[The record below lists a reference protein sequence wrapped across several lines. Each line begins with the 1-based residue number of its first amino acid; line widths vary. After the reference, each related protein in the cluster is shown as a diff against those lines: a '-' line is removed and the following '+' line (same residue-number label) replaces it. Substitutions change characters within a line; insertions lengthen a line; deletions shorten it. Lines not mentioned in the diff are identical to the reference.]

1 MFKLIALA
9 GTALVVATPALA
21 QNAPAD
27 QATSVQKPKDPNRVI
42 CEKDEETGSRLGS
55 TRVCKTAA
63 QWDALRHANREQ
75 VEDWQRQLTSP
86 GKPAG

>member
-9 GTALVVATPALA
+9 GTALVAATPALA
-21 QNAPAD
+21 QIVPAD
-27 QATSVQKPKDPNRVI
+27 QATSAQKPKDPNRII
-42 CEKDEETGSRLGS
+42 CERDEETGSRLGAK
-55 TRVCKTAA
+55 RVCKTAA